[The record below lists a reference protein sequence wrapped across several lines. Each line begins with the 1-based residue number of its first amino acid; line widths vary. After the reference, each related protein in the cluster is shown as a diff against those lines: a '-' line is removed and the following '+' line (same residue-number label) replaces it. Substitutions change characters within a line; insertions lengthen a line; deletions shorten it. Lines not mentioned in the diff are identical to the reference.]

1 MKKNDTSPNIFK
13 CRIFFFFFNKKNL
26 VENIYEFFDG
36 CVELYEDYRT
46 FIW

>member
-1 MKKNDTSPNIFK
+1 MIHHQIYLSAEL
-13 CRIFFFFFNKKNL
+13 FFSFLIKKNL